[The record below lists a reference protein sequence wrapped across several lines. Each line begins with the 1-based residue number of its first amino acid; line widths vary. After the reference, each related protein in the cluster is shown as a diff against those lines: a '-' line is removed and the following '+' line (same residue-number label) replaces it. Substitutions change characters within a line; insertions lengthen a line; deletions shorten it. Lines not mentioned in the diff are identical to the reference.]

1 MNTRF
6 FFILFLTLSLNVFS
20 QPGKRSV
27 IGRSGCSVLS
37 TCDFKYQFSK
47 SQDSSLVYAGECVN
61 EITYGVICV
70 QLQNPPPDIETA
82 ETVVD
87 RYLEHLRS
95 SFNVVSASGY
105 KKGLHLNNL
114 ASTRGITD
122 NWVDEEKNNW
132 KVQAWTNGKF
142 ILVLYGYSKKPITAD
157 RLNAFFNSA
166 KFP

>member
-1 MNTRF
+1 MYRHF
-6 FFILFLTLSLNVFS
+6 LFIIFLSLSLNVFS
-20 QPGKRSV
+20 QPAKRSV
-27 IGRSGCSVLS
+27 IGRSGCSVLAN
-37 TCDFKYQFSK
+37 CDFKFQFSK
-47 SQDSSLVYAGECVN
+47 SQDSSLVYAGECVK

-70 QLQNPPPDIETA
+70 QLQNPTPDLETA

-105 KKGLHLNNL
+105 KKGLHLNNDL
-114 ASTRGITD
+114 STRGITD
-122 NWVDEEKNNW
+122 NWLDEEKNSW

-142 ILVLYGYSKKPITAD
+142 ILVLYGYSKKPISAD